1 MAEQVMSLVSTIQS
15 GNDKCFHVQM
25 LVRVTVYSG
34 ISISLATHT
43 QKHVA
48 SKKPMKNSRVKTLR
62 TTTSASYWKCC
73 YTSGCNVIDN
83 VVVLGQ
89 ALDDFLAGTLLYTQ
103 IVCSTS
109 TTVNVQLNYQV

>member
-48 SKKPMKNSRVKTLR
+48 SKKPMKNSRVKMLCTG
-62 TTTSASYWKCC
+62 ASYWKNLC
-73 YTSGCNVIDN
+73 TFRLNIILDAI
-83 VVVLGQ
+83 VLGQ
-89 ALDDFLAGTLLYTQ
+89 APNNLLTSTLLYTQ
-103 IVCSTS
+103 IVCGTS
-109 TTVNVQLNYQV
+109 TTVNIQSYNLI